1 MTNSFSRFGS
11 LSRRHMLGVLAAPL
25 AVSALGRTAAAA
37 SLDEIKKLDPD
48 IASTVRTC
56 YEVALNYGFAL
67 MLCITV
73 FAVVSSFFIK
83 EQRLSR

>member
-1 MTNSFSRFGS
+1 VIQQFLREQLQEQLKSGKDVEKIIQQV
-11 LSRRHMLGVLAAPL
+11 RR
-25 AVSALGRTAAAA
+25 

-48 IASTVRTC
+48 IASIVRNC
-56 YEVALNYGFAL
+56 YEVALSYGFAL

-83 EQRLSR
+83 EKRLSR